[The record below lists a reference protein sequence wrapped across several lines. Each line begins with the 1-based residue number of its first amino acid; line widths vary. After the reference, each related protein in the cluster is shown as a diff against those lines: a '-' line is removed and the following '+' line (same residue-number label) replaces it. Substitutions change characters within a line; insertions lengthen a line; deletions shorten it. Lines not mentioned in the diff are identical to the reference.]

1 MMATMESVRRD
12 IKLLRQPSPG
22 PGHRRYVR
30 IYSKKA
36 RSMLSP
42 SSSTSYS
49 RKGNRPSRPNTPSKS
64 PRQGFPELSD
74 VPCYTCRRR
83 HVKCDR
89 ILPHC
94 AKCAKK
100 GVACL
105 GYKKP
110 LRWADGVAVRGKL
123 KGKAQPV
130 VDSVAID
137 LTRKAVEE
145 TFPSIWEDAAHLGLH
160 TTDNCCS
167 NVVGSTSSFLELVD
181 YCK

>member
-1 MMATMESVRRD
+1 MESVRRD

-89 ILPHC
+89 ILPHWYGQQVSDSEARVNDSPTVPSVPKRELLAWDIVC
-94 AKCAKK
+94 TLHDTDQSPWKAWLTSSCREASEM
-100 GVACL
+100 G
-105 GYKKP
+105 
-110 LRWADGVAVRGKL
+110 RWRGRSR
-123 KGKAQPV
+123 KAQGKG
-130 VDSVAID
+130 A
-137 LTRKAVEE
+137 
-145 TFPSIWEDAAHLGLH
+145 
-160 TTDNCCS
+160 
-167 NVVGSTSSFLELVD
+167 TSS
-181 YCK
+181 